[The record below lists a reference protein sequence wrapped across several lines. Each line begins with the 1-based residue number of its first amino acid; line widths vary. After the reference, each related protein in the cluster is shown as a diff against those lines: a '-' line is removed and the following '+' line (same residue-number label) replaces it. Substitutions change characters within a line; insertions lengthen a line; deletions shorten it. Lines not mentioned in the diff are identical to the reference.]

1 LFLLNIVNH
10 AASANTT
17 HHTPQTALAMPAQ
30 VFFAGVA
37 LRDIPTFLYNMIF
50 TSMVSIPFSMALA
63 AMESIP
69 TNALLVILM
78 GVLVVH
84 SFALKTVKVDI
95 ANLQANTNTEST
107 QEALSDELS
116 GIIVAAIQQRIAQ
129 LEAQSITP
137 PPSLPRLTSS
147 ALSLLNTPP
156 KMPTSRPPRFAAS
169 LLSTPETTSRARSPH
184 RLGFSA
190 VNVQATSPVKPASPV
205 LSRSP
210 ISGQSITPVLPSP
223 LSSVSISTQT
233 SSPVAKSPTLFFSPI
248 STQDITPVQSK
259 SPKPQALS
267 FSPISA
273 HSSAPVEPK
282 SHVLSLSSI
291 SSQSSGPVTVKVVK
305 LSLSQAKVLHEV
317 VPFIQVLVPSETGL
331 VKWSPG
337 TRSPEVAWNPYP
349 TLKELEAQI
358 HNVVMQNIK
367 LKATM
372 EAEGKVYVAE
382 MESKQQQLNAVQSE
396 YRERVI
402 QHKIYKMS
410 VDDQSSKMEV
420 LLRDATAWKV
430 KVADLELLL
439 GNTCLSESALKDQLT
454 AIGAQLDEVKASESS
469 LKNEVGNIEM
479 ELNQSRTS
487 EFFLQ
492 EEVTDVTEQRD
503 QAWKSNSA
511 LSMELDNSK
520 ITENAL
526 KEEVDEYAKIM
537 QAMQASGIDIDK
549 YKMLAKQPLG
559 KGNNKVEP
567 VATLTADKVT
577 SSSGTGLEATA
588 DTFTSTSEST
598 STSTFSPATEVK
610 PVINKATNPLATNFN
625 PGASRFE
632 PKSNSSPAVEVK
644 SPLTKVTTPNGGGLG
659 ASIHSTA
666 STTSSSPAIEAPA
679 VGTKVTTHSM
689 GGLGASRF
697 SSATTSDS
705 PPAIAVKPAADKAT
719 TPRLGGLATSRHSL
733 APTPTS
739 SPTIAAKPAADKA
752 TTSSGV
758 GLGTSR
764 FSSQPES
771 TSTVV
776 TAKAPAL
783 PTTNQEQTRTA
794 VGDGAGYTPFKQAPG
809 LGGVF
814 NAADFEEQRYCRIC
828 AKTVTI
834 EFEFD
839 PTNKGKKFY
848 LWDAHDRDFHG
859 RCSDCR
865 KEVPAVWDSK
875 ADKMD
880 FTEHS
885 KICKAR
891 PAPSTTTA
899 MPASLG
905 SQTGTPPSSTRRPDM
920 PRFGGFGG
928 RGGRGG
934 RFAATRQQTGTPT
947 SYQPKTPAKS
957 TANTP
962 ASGLASSTHQS
973 DGPQSAGR
981 SSESQP
987 ATGGGA
993 KWEGNV
999 MFY

>member
-1 LFLLNIVNH
+1 
-10 AASANTT
+10 
-17 HHTPQTALAMPAQ
+17 
-30 VFFAGVA
+30 
-37 LRDIPTFLYNMIF
+37 
-50 TSMVSIPFSMALA
+50 
-63 AMESIP
+63 
-69 TNALLVILM
+69 
-78 GVLVVH
+78 
-84 SFALKTVKVDI
+84 
-95 ANLQANTNTEST
+95 
-107 QEALSDELS
+107 
-116 GIIVAAIQQRIAQ
+116 
-129 LEAQSITP
+129 
-137 PPSLPRLTSS
+137 
-147 ALSLLNTPP
+147 
-156 KMPTSRPPRFAAS
+156 
-169 LLSTPETTSRARSPH
+169 
-184 RLGFSA
+184 
-190 VNVQATSPVKPASPV
+190 
-205 LSRSP
+205 
-210 ISGQSITPVLPSP
+210 
-223 LSSVSISTQT
+223 
-233 SSPVAKSPTLFFSPI
+233 
-248 STQDITPVQSK
+248 
-259 SPKPQALS
+259 
-267 FSPISA
+267 
-273 HSSAPVEPK
+273 
-282 SHVLSLSSI
+282 VLSLSSL
-291 SSQSSGPVTVKVVK
+291 SSQSSAPVTFKVVK
-305 LSLSQAKVLHEV
+305 LSLSQIKVLHEV
-317 VPFIQVLVPSETGL
+317 VPFVQGLVSSETGL

-402 QHKIYKMS
+402 QHEIYKMS
-410 VDDQSSKMEV
+410 VDDQSAKMEV

-439 GNTCLSESALKDQLT
+439 GNTCLSESALKDQLA
-454 AIGAQLDEVKASESS
+454 AIRAQLDEVKALESS

-492 EEVTDVTEQRD
+492 QEATDVTEQRD

-549 YKMLAKQPLG
+549 YKMLAKQPHG

-577 SSSGTGLEATA
+577 SSSETGLEATA
-588 DTFTSTSEST
+588 DTFTSISEST

-610 PVINKATNPLATNFN
+610 PVINRVTDPLATNFN

-666 STTSSSPAIEAPA
+666 STTSSSPAIEALA
-679 VGTKVTTHSM
+679 VGT
-689 GGLGASRF
+689 
-697 SSATTSDS
+697 
-705 PPAIAVKPAADKAT
+705 KAT

-739 SPTIAAKPAADKA
+739 SPAIAAKPAADKA

-776 TAKAPAL
+776 TAKAPVL
-783 PTTNQEQTRTA
+783 PTTNQEQNRTA

-814 NAADFEEQRYCRIC
+814 NAADFKEQRYCRIC

-848 LWDAHDRDFHG
+848 VWDAHDRDFHG

-880 FTEHS
+880 FSEHS
-885 KICKAR
+885 KICRAR
-891 PAPSTTTA
+891 PAPSTITD
-899 MPASLG
+899 MPASSG

-920 PRFGGFGG
+920 PQFGG

-934 RFAATRQQTGTPT
+934 RFAAARQQTGTPA
-947 SYQPKTPAKS
+947 SYQPKTPVKP

-962 ASGLASSTHQS
+962 ASGLSSSNHRS
-973 DGPQSAGR
+973 DVPQSAGR
-981 SSESQP
+981 SSESEP

-999 MFY
+999 IYY

>member
-37 LRDIPTFLYNMIF
+37 LRDIPTFLYNMVF

-95 ANLQANTNTEST
+95 ANLQTNTNTEST

-169 LLSTPETTSRARSPH
+169 LLSTPETTSRALSPH

-205 LSRSP
+205 LPRSP

-223 LSSVSISTQT
+223 VSSVSISTQTSLPATTSTASTQT
-233 SSPVAKSPTLFFSPI
+233 SSPVAKSPTLSFSPI
-248 STQDITPVQSK
+248 STQVIAPVQPK

-291 SSQSSGPVTVKVVK
+291 SSQSSAPVTVKVVK
-305 LSLSQAKVLHEV
+305 LSLSQVKVLHEV

-337 TRSPEVAWNPYP
+337 TRSPEVAWYPYP

-396 YRERVI
+396 YRERVS
-402 QHKIYKMS
+402 QHKVYKMS

-439 GNTCLSESALKDQLT
+439 GNTCLSESALKDQLA

-469 LKNEVGNIEM
+469 LKNEVGNIKM

-666 STTSSSPAIEAPA
+666 STTSSSPAI
-679 VGTKVTTHSM
+679 
-689 GGLGASRF
+689 
-697 SSATTSDS
+697 
-705 PPAIAVKPAADKAT
+705 AVKPAADKAT

-814 NAADFEEQRYCRIC
+814 NAADFEEQRCCRIC

-920 PRFGGFGG
+920 PRFGG

>member
-1 LFLLNIVNH
+1 
-10 AASANTT
+10 
-17 HHTPQTALAMPAQ
+17 
-30 VFFAGVA
+30 
-37 LRDIPTFLYNMIF
+37 
-50 TSMVSIPFSMALA
+50 
-63 AMESIP
+63 
-69 TNALLVILM
+69 
-78 GVLVVH
+78 
-84 SFALKTVKVDI
+84 
-95 ANLQANTNTEST
+95 
-107 QEALSDELS
+107 
-116 GIIVAAIQQRIAQ
+116 
-129 LEAQSITP
+129 
-137 PPSLPRLTSS
+137 
-147 ALSLLNTPP
+147 
-156 KMPTSRPPRFAAS
+156 
-169 LLSTPETTSRARSPH
+169 
-184 RLGFSA
+184 
-190 VNVQATSPVKPASPV
+190 
-205 LSRSP
+205 
-210 ISGQSITPVLPSP
+210 
-223 LSSVSISTQT
+223 
-233 SSPVAKSPTLFFSPI
+233 
-248 STQDITPVQSK
+248 
-259 SPKPQALS
+259 
-267 FSPISA
+267 
-273 HSSAPVEPK
+273 
-282 SHVLSLSSI
+282 VLSLSSI
-291 SSQSSGPVTVKVVK
+291 SSQSSAPVTVKVVK
-305 LSLSQAKVLHEV
+305 LSLSQIKVLHEV
-317 VPFIQVLVPSETGL
+317 VPFVQVLVPSETGL

-358 HNVVMQNIK
+358 HNVVMQNVK
-367 LKATM
+367 LKATK

-402 QHKIYKMS
+402 QHEIYKMS
-410 VDDQSSKMEV
+410 VDDQSANMEV

-439 GNTCLSESALKDQLT
+439 GNTCLSESALKDQLA
-454 AIGAQLDEVKASESS
+454 AIGAQLDEVNISESS
-469 LKNEVGNIEM
+469 LKIEVDNIER

-492 EEVTDVTEQRD
+492 EEVADITEQRD
-503 QAWKSNSA
+503 QAWTSKSA

-549 YKMLAKQPLG
+549 YKMLAKQPLS

-567 VATLTADKVT
+567 VAILTADKVT
-577 SSSGTGLEATA
+577 SSSGIGLEVTA

-598 STSTFSPATEVK
+598 STSTFSPATKVK
-610 PVINKATNPLATNFN
+610 PVINKTTNPLTTNFN
-625 PGASRFE
+625 PGASTFE

-666 STTSSSPAIEAPA
+666 STTSSSTAIDAPA

-719 TPRLGGLATSRHSL
+719 TTTTTPRLGGLATSRHSL
-733 APTPTS
+733 ATKPTS
-739 SPTIAAKPAADKA
+739 SPAIAAKPAADKA
-752 TTSSGV
+752 ATSSGV
-758 GLGTSR
+758 GLGISR

-771 TSTVV
+771 TPTVV
-776 TAKAPAL
+776 AAKAPAL

-794 VGDGAGYTPFKQAPG
+794 VGNAGYVPFKQLPG

-814 NAADFEEQRYCRIC
+814 NPADFEEQRWCRIC
-828 AKTVTI
+828 LKTVTV

-848 LWDAHDRDFHG
+848 LWDAHTRDFHG

-865 KEVPAVWDSK
+865 KEVPATWDSK

-885 KICKAR
+885 KICRAR
-891 PAPSTTTA
+891 PAPSTTDT
-899 MPASLG
+899 PASSG
-905 SQTGTPPSSTRRPDM
+905 SQTRTPPSSTRRPDM
-920 PRFGGFGG
+920 PRFGG

-934 RFAATRQQTGTPT
+934 RFAATRQQIGTPA
-947 SYQPKTPAKS
+947 SYQPKTPVKP

-962 ASGLASSTHQS
+962 ASGLSSSNHRS
-973 DGPQSAGR
+973 DVPKSAGR
-981 SSESQP
+981 SSESEP

-999 MFY
+999 IYY

>member
-1 LFLLNIVNH
+1 
-10 AASANTT
+10 
-17 HHTPQTALAMPAQ
+17 
-30 VFFAGVA
+30 
-37 LRDIPTFLYNMIF
+37 
-50 TSMVSIPFSMALA
+50 
-63 AMESIP
+63 
-69 TNALLVILM
+69 
-78 GVLVVH
+78 
-84 SFALKTVKVDI
+84 
-95 ANLQANTNTEST
+95 
-107 QEALSDELS
+107 
-116 GIIVAAIQQRIAQ
+116 
-129 LEAQSITP
+129 
-137 PPSLPRLTSS
+137 
-147 ALSLLNTPP
+147 
-156 KMPTSRPPRFAAS
+156 
-169 LLSTPETTSRARSPH
+169 
-184 RLGFSA
+184 
-190 VNVQATSPVKPASPV
+190 
-205 LSRSP
+205 
-210 ISGQSITPVLPSP
+210 
-223 LSSVSISTQT
+223 
-233 SSPVAKSPTLFFSPI
+233 
-248 STQDITPVQSK
+248 
-259 SPKPQALS
+259 
-267 FSPISA
+267 
-273 HSSAPVEPK
+273 
-282 SHVLSLSSI
+282 
-291 SSQSSGPVTVKVVK
+291 
-305 LSLSQAKVLHEV
+305 
-317 VPFIQVLVPSETGL
+317 
-331 VKWSPG
+331 
-337 TRSPEVAWNPYP
+337 
-349 TLKELEAQI
+349 
-358 HNVVMQNIK
+358 
-367 LKATM
+367 
-372 EAEGKVYVAE
+372 VYVAE

-402 QHKIYKMS
+402 QHEIYKMS
-410 VDDQSSKMEV
+410 VDDQSANMEV

-439 GNTCLSESALKDQLT
+439 GTTCLSESALKDQLA

-577 SSSGTGLEATA
+577 SSSGTGLKATA

-625 PGASRFE
+625 PGASTFE
-632 PKSNSSPAVEVK
+632 LKSNSSPAVEVK
-644 SPLTKVTTPNGGGLG
+644 SLLTKVTTPNGGGLST
-659 ASIHSTA
+659 SIHSTA

-705 PPAIAVKPAADKAT
+705 PPAIAMKPAADKAT
-719 TPRLGGLATSRHSL
+719 TTTTTPHLGGLATSKHSL
-733 APTPTS
+733 APTPTT
-739 SPTIAAKPAADKA
+739 SPAIAAKPAADKA
-752 TTSSGV
+752 ATSSGV
-758 GLGTSR
+758 GLGTSSV
-764 FSSQPES
+764 SSQPKS

-776 TAKAPAL
+776 AAKAPAL
-783 PTTNQEQTRTA
+783 PPTSQEQTRTA
-794 VGDGAGYTPFKQAPG
+794 VGNAGYVPFKQAPG

-814 NAADFEEQRYCRIC
+814 NPADFEEQRWCRIC
-828 AKTVTI
+828 LKTVTV

-848 LWDAHDRDFHG
+848 LWDAHTRDFHG

-865 KEVPAVWDSK
+865 KEVPATWDSK

-885 KICKAR
+885 KICRAR
-891 PAPSTTTA
+891 PAPSTITDT
-899 MPASLG
+899 PASSGL
-905 SQTGTPPSSTRRPDM
+905 QTGTPPSSTHRPDM
-920 PRFGGFGG
+920 PRFGG

-934 RFAATRQQTGTPT
+934 RFAATRQQTGAPA
-947 SYQPKTPAKS
+947 SYQPKTPAKP

-962 ASGLASSTHQS
+962 TWGLASSTYRS
-973 DGPQSAGR
+973 DVPQSAGR
-981 SSESQP
+981 SSEFQP
-987 ATGGGA
+987 ATGEGA

-999 MFY
+999 IYY